1 MGCWD
6 LRRKGLS
13 GAVDGDGC
21 RSQRPE
27 LLDDVGYGQ
36 AGTFLDVVGYFG
48 QVTLIED
55 TPTDAIVYCI
65 VG

>member
-1 MGCWD
+1 
-6 LRRKGLS
+6 
-13 GAVDGDGC
+13 
-21 RSQRPE
+21 
-27 LLDDVGYGQ
+27 
-36 AGTFLDVVGYFG
+36 VGYFG